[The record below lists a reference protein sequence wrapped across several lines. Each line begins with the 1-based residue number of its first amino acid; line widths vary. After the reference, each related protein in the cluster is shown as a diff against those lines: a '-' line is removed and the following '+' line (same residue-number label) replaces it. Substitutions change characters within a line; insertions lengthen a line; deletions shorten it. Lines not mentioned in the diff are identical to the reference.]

1 MATTSQPPQPASTAG
16 AFDQS
21 HSGRMRSAAV
31 EAIYRDAFG
40 EDYPAAAQPSAF
52 YSAATL
58 RSAVDRL
65 DLRPGRVLADLG
77 CGHGGPGLWAAQQT
91 GATLIGIDLSPAGI
105 DLARRRAAQLG
116 LAARARFTAG
126 DLAATGLPDASCDAV
141 ISLDVLPFVPGK
153 AAALREVARIVRPGG
168 RFAFTTWEQLT
179 HPAPGQ
185 DDDPQRQALA
195 ATFAGHPLLQ
205 SARTDYR
212 ELTEQAGLTV
222 ETYQEPP
229 GWRRQ
234 QQALAEGII
243 AAGPQV
249 TSDMGRHYPAM
260 ARVFLTNLPNV
271 RYILAVARRPAITD
285 R

>member
-16 AFDQS
+16 VFDQS

-77 CGHGGPGLWAAQQT
+77 AATAARPGPPSRPAP
-91 GATLIGIDLSPAGI
+91 TLIGIDLSPAGI

-153 AAALREVARIVRPGG
+153 AAALARWHASCAPAAGSPSPPGNSSPIQPLARTTTPSARRCGHLRRPPPAAIRPHRLPRAHRAG
-168 RFAFTTWEQLT
+168 RADRRDIPRTT
-179 HPAPGQ
+179 
-185 DDDPQRQALA
+185 RLA
-195 ATFAGHPLLQ
+195 AP
-205 SARTDYR
+205 
-212 ELTEQAGLTV
+212 
-222 ETYQEPP
+222 
-229 GWRRQ
+229 
-234 QQALAEGII
+234 
-243 AAGPQV
+243 AAGARR
-249 TSDMGRHYPAM
+249 RHHRRRTTGHQRHGPPLPSHG
-260 ARVFLTNLPNV
+260 RVFLTNLPNV